1 MDIEYA
7 LLADH
12 TEIAGGKLYLMGGG
26 WDVTN
31 VNATPVAIRVG
42 VALGIR
48 FGWGEAGKPVPVTV
62 LIEDDDGHEFVH
74 LDATLTVTAAPAL
87 PPGAEQ
93 LSQLSANFAF
103 TAPEAGGYRVRI
115 TARMDEQEVER
126 RLPFRVVKAAGA

>member
-31 VNATPVAIRVG
+31 VNDTPVAIRVG

-48 FGWGEAGKPVPVTV
+48 FDWSETDRPTPVTIV
-62 LIEDDDGHEFVH
+62 VEDDDGQEFVR
-74 LDATLTVTAAPAL
+74 LDATVQVSQPAGL
-87 PPGAEQ
+87 PAGAGQ
-93 LSQLSANFAF
+93 LSQLAANFGF
-103 TAPEAGGYRVRI
+103 TAPEPGGYRVRI
-115 TARMDEQEVER
+115 TARLDGAEAER
-126 RLPFRVVKAAGA
+126 RLPFRVVKAA